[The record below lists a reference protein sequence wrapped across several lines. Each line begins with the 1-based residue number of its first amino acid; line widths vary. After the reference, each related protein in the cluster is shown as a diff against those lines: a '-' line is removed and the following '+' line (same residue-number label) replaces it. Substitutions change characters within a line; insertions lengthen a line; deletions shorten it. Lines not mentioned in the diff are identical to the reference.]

1 MICEDFDK
9 FNLSPSEDEHF
20 SSDMHKGLM
29 QLCESFLF
37 LFFMW
42 LQYFKRGE
50 GPYNSKYVVA
60 VSKVWDIVETWWPV
74 SFFSQ
79 DSPYDVRAKMSKQ
92 EVLLQIMI

>member
-1 MICEDFDK
+1 M
-9 FNLSPSEDEHF
+9 SPSEDEHF

-60 VSKVWDIVETWWPV
+60 LRQGLGYSGNMVASFIFFPGFSLWCEGQNVKTGGLVANYDINVGE
-74 SFFSQ
+74 
-79 DSPYDVRAKMSKQ
+79 
-92 EVLLQIMI
+92 